1 MKRGLLRI
9 RLGVLILLYSSTVM
23 AQAIASSKDVGEVA
37 FANSGAPEAQ
47 AEFLRGL
54 AQLHNFEYQ
63 DAAEHF
69 RTAEEIDPGFAM
81 AYWGE
86 AMTKNH
92 GIWHEQNL
100 RAAREALT
108 RLGPTPEARA
118 AKAPTERERQY
129 LATVEILYGAG
140 TKDERD
146 QKYETAMARLHQQYP
161 GDVDATAFYA
171 LSILSSAEQGRDFAT
186 YMRAA
191 AVLEEVFPKHPRHPG
206 VVHYLIHC
214 YDDPIHAPLGLRP
227 ARIYAQIAPEA
238 GHAQHMTSHIFLAL
252 GMWDDVV
259 KANETAIA
267 VVNRQRAVAGK
278 SPQACGHY
286 PYWLEYGYMQQGRVS
301 DARRILE
308 GCREEAQRQ
317 AADLPDRA
325 TVTADPDTSSIGSYA
340 AMRANFLIDS
350 ELWQDEVAQQ
360 IFPIGDYPWAQLT
373 LDYADALVAYETS
386 RFAAARDAL
395 SRMETDAKQ
404 GNAWLDKRKLD
415 EPEERNRS
423 AVLVEQTRALLSSPN
438 PRAALSPLQAV
449 AAKENALPL
458 EFGPPEI
465 YKPTEEILGELYLQL
480 NQPADAEKA
489 FKADLARAPGRRLG
503 VLGLAEAEK
512 QLAPTESPAE
522 GTKPV
527 GNGDHVHH

>member
-1 MKRGLLRI
+1 
-9 RLGVLILLYSSTVM
+9 
-23 AQAIASSKDVGEVA
+23 
-37 FANSGAPEAQ
+37 
-47 AEFLRGL
+47 
-54 AQLHNFEYQ
+54 
-63 DAAEHF
+63 
-69 RTAEEIDPGFAM
+69 
-81 AYWGE
+81 
-86 AMTKNH
+86 
-92 GIWHEQNL
+92 
-100 RAAREALT
+100 
-108 RLGPTPEARA
+108 
-118 AKAPTERERQY
+118 
-129 LATVEILYGAG
+129 
-140 TKDERD
+140 
-146 QKYETAMARLHQQYP
+146 
-161 GDVDATAFYA
+161 
-171 LSILSSAEQGRDFAT
+171 
-186 YMRAA
+186 
-191 AVLEEVFPKHPRHPG
+191 
-206 VVHYLIHC
+206 
-214 YDDPIHAPLGLRP
+214 
-227 ARIYAQIAPEA
+227 
-238 GHAQHMTSHIFLAL
+238 
-252 GMWDDVV
+252 
-259 KANETAIA
+259 
-267 VVNRQRAVAGK
+267 
-278 SPQACGHY
+278 
-286 PYWLEYGYMQQGRVS
+286 MQQGRVS

-438 PRAALSPLQAV
+438 PRDALSPLQAV